1 MRQEEGAVPATND
14 NRERGLG
21 ARLGAALALLL
32 IPIVYFYPAVRGAVM
47 LAPGDGWTQII
58 GIRVLIGR
66 MLRDGQLPLWNP
78 YIFSGMPLLASIQ
91 PGALYPPTWLFA
103 VLSSQAAMNWMVI
116 TTFHLALIGTYLYA
130 RRIGADR
137 VGAMVAGIAFA
148 FGGYMV
154 AHVGHTNRIAAAAWL
169 PWILLAIEELYRRL
183 RWRWV
188 ALGAVFIAMQLLA
201 GEPQMSLY
209 TGMVAAAY
217 AIFSLTLREGA
228 EGRRRLLFGLGAMSV
243 CGALLSAAQ
252 LLPDRELLRR
262 GEREAISYDYFS
274 LFSFPPN
281 QLPQLIFPYFFG
293 GAAKAPYSV
302 TYWGQ
307 WNPTETAGYVGM
319 AAMML
324 GLIAIFARLGAQFR
338 GEKRDR
344 LVWFWVGCAGV
355 SLALAFGSHLPFG
368 IHRALHGVPVYR
380 LFRASGRHL
389 FEFNFALA
397 VLAAMGATVIT
408 RQAERAGRAFWAGV
422 ATMTV
427 LVSGAAVL
435 YRYFPERL
443 VMDLPVTPG
452 AASFAKAEVRLPIVF
467 FLLSLGA
474 VALYRF
480 RGARPGPFRLLAA
493 GLLIAVLLADLASF
507 GFFYEWNHV
516 PGDLAAR
523 MGDPPTV
530 RWIKERE
537 PDLNAFRIVSQAVA
551 PMGRNYESLDYPN
564 VSIVR
569 GLQSVNGY
577 DPLVL
582 MRYAV
587 FAGNMNLD
595 GAIRDFSVFGAEDQS
610 FNLLNV
616 KYLLRERPD
625 PRGLKSLVE
634 REGIRFDA
642 SPMNLVLSFGK
653 TASLSTRAMATEL
666 AVISSLERSPRVPGG
681 AVIAKF
687 ALRTTDGRVIERQVV
702 AGRDTS
708 EWAYDRP
715 DVRAAI
721 QHERARVI
729 ESFAEAGFEGHRYL
743 ARFPFERA
751 EIERVEVRYLHK
763 DAALNLIGLSL
774 YDAETLQSQPLT
786 VIALPPDRW
795 RMVASMGEVEI
806 HENLKR
812 LPRAWFVRRAVVMP
826 GQEVLESVR
835 NGRMKDGSTF
845 DPAETVLF
853 EKEDFGRREIVL
865 PRIAEPVNAD
875 VKVTRYQPQRIE
887 LETRNDQPGF
897 LVLSEIYYRGWDA
910 WIDGRRVPVEKVNY
924 VLRGLPVPAGA
935 HRIEFVFRSPSFRN
949 GAVFS
954 ALGLALLL
962 VGGRMA
968 SRIKSISRP

>member
-1 MRQEEGAVPATND
+1 MSTTSD
-14 NRERGLG
+14 NRSGWGSRVGAGVGL
-21 ARLGAALALLL
+21 LS
-32 IPIVYFYPAVRGAVM
+32 IPILYFYPAVRGAVM

-58 GIRVLIGR
+58 GIRVLIGQ
-66 MLRDGQLPLWNP
+66 MLREGQLPLWNP

-103 VLSSQAAMNWMVI
+103 VLSPQPAMNWMVI
-116 TTFHLALIGTYLYA
+116 TTFHLALFGTYLYA

-137 VGAMVAGIAFA
+137 VGALAGGIAFA

-169 PWILLAIEELYRRL
+169 PWILLAIEALSQRL

-188 ALGAVFIAMQLLA
+188 ALGAGFIAMQLLA

-209 TGMVAAAY
+209 TGMVAGAY
-217 AIFSLTLREGA
+217 AVFSLTLRE
-228 EGRRRLLFGLGAMSV
+228 EGERFRRQLFGFGAMAV

-274 LFSFPPN
+274 LFSFPPR

-293 GAAKAPYSV
+293 GAAKAPYEV

-324 GLIAIFARLGAQFR
+324 GLVAVFAQVAR
-338 GEKRDR
+338 GKRDR
-344 LVWFWVGCAGV
+344 RVWFWAGCALV
-355 SLALAFGSHLPFG
+355 SLLLAFGSNLPFG
-368 IHRALHGVPVYR
+368 IHRALHGVPVYK

-389 FEFNFALA
+389 FEFDFALA
-397 VLAAMGATVIT
+397 VLAAIGATILA
-408 RQAERAGRAFWAGV
+408 QQGERASRAIRAS
-422 ATMTV
+422 ALAMTGIV
-427 LVSGAAVL
+427 VGTAIL

-443 VMDLPVTPG
+443 AMDLPVTPG
-452 AASFAKAEVRLPIVF
+452 AASFANWEVRLPVLF
-467 FLLSLGA
+467 FVLSLGA
-474 VALYRF
+474 VGLYWRSRMGSGWL
-480 RGARPGPFRLLAA
+480 RGGASA
-493 GLLIAVLLADLASF
+493 LLILISLADLGAF
-507 GFFYEWNHV
+507 GFFYEWNNV

-537 PDLNAFRIVSQAVA
+537 PDLNAFRIVSHSPE
-551 PMGRNYESLDYPN
+551 PMGSNYEALDFPN
-564 VSIVR
+564 VSIAR

-582 MRYAV
+582 GRYAA

-595 GAIRDFSVFGAEDQS
+595 GIIRDGGAFDALDQS
-610 FNLLNV
+610 FNLLNA
-616 KYLLRERPD
+616 KYLLRERAERSG
-625 PRGLKSLVE
+625 PRELVE
-634 REGIRFDA
+634 REGIRFGA
-642 SPMNLVLSFGK
+642 IPMNLVLSKGK
-653 TASLSTRAMATEL
+653 SASLRGRGMATEL
-666 AVISSLERSPRVPGG
+666 GVISSLERSPAVPNG
-681 AVIAKF
+681 AVVADLVI
-687 ALRTTDGRVIERQVV
+687 RTVDGRLIERQIV
-702 AGRDTS
+702 AGRDAS

-721 QHERARVI
+721 RHDRARVI
-729 ESFAEAGFEGHRYL
+729 ESFADAGFQGHRYL

-751 EIERVEVRYLHK
+751 EIAAVEIRYRHSEASISL
-763 DAALNLIGLSL
+763 AAVSL
-774 YDAETLQSQPLT
+774 YDGVTAQSQPLT
-786 VIALPPDRW
+786 EVELAPSRW
-795 RMVASMGEVEI
+795 RMVATLGEVEI
-806 HENLKR
+806 YENLKR
-812 LPRAWFVRRAVVMP
+812 MPRAWFVRRAAVMP
-826 GQEVLESVR
+826 GLEVLETVR
-835 NGRMKDGSTF
+835 NGRLPDGAAF

-853 EKEDFGRREIVL
+853 EKEDFGRREVVL
-865 PRIAEPVNAD
+865 PPIAEPANAE
-875 VKVTRYQPQRIE
+875 VKVARYQPQRIE
-887 LETRNDQPGF
+887 IETRNEQPGF

-924 VLRGLPVPAGA
+924 VLRGVAVPAGA

-949 GAVFS
+949 GAAYSV
-954 ALGLALLL
+954 LGLALLL
-962 VGGRMA
+962 VGGLLRKMRK
-968 SRIKSISRP
+968 SRKRINPNSKPDAR